1 MNNKFA
7 VVYKGDIKFYLNSR
21 LLAKQEVSDEN
32 IEKLKEVHVRKLEVF
47 DKMKETDDKQQ
58 LKELAITVENIEF
71 ELQKLWGFKEDKN
84 MHEWYMVPKCT
95 CPKMDNY
102 DYKGTEFKIINLDC
116 PVHGE

>member
-1 MNNKFA
+1 MNKKFA
-7 VVYKGDIKFYLNSR
+7 VIYKGDIKFYLNSR

-84 MHEWYMVPKCT
+84 MHEWYMVPKC
-95 CPKMDNY
+95 PKMDNY